1 MALQPILKT
10 TGDFLILN
18 GCIYKGVLGSIFV
31 TCSESF
37 CFISSF
43 FLLPAGLLSSVGP
56 LCILYQCDVTGLVS
70 VNQIWCEK
78 QPFGV
83 IVCGVYSIG
92 FVRDQSNIND
102 ARLQGN

>member
-1 MALQPILKT
+1 MAFQPILKT
-10 TGDFLILN
+10 TGDVLTLN
-18 GCIYKGVLGSIFV
+18 SCIYKGVLSSIFV
-31 TCSESF
+31 SCSESF

-43 FLLPAGLLSSVGP
+43 SLLPAGLLSSVGP
-56 LCILYQCDVTGLVS
+56 LCIIHQCYVTVLVTI
-70 VNQIWCEK
+70 NQIWCEK

-102 ARLQGN
+102 A